1 MKKSSATFRDV
12 GSFIAG
18 LLVGLSI
25 GVLVFAMVEADP
37 GEGQALWFFVAPIIL
52 TLGITLQIVATNKP
66 RPRRA
71 PAPKLGVLP
80 VRFMVAAMTIVA
92 R

>member
-25 GVLVFAMVEADP
+25 GVVVFAMIDADL
-37 GEGQALWFFVAPIIL
+37 GDWQALWFVVAPIIL
-52 TLGITLQIVATNKP
+52 ALGITLQVVATPTNKP
-66 RPRRA
+66 RPRRRTD
-71 PAPKLGVLP
+71 PALHVPPIEL
-80 VRFMVAAMTIVA
+80 MESSQA